1 MCDDDQ
7 LVKTISKKLT
17 YYQQKAAKYERRLMM
32 LVDNDPYY
40 SNADSETEEEVDA
53 KPSALFHHLVHITG
67 KHSDRV
73 PVKDLLPFF
82 KAFGYFHSCTE
93 LGKWIGNHVKDLD
106 GVRYVTTNHRL
117 SIRGVTL
124 GMPIPDCFRE

>member
-1 MCDDDQ
+1 MCDDHQ

-17 YYQQKAAKYERRLMM
+17 YYQQKAAKYERRLMI

-53 KPSALFHHLVHITG
+53 KPSALFHHLVRITG
-67 KHSDRV
+67 KHTDRV
-73 PVKDLLPFF
+73 TVKDLYPFF
-82 KAFGYFHSCTE
+82 KAFGYVQSCTE
-93 LGKWIGNHVKDLD
+93 LAKWIGKHVEHLD
-106 GVRYVTTNHRL
+106 DVCCVNTNNRL
-117 SIRGVTL
+117 SIRGATL